1 MGAPRH
7 AQSTRTILK
16 GQESKRFRESWPHV
30 GPTHCLCGSHILF
43 RWDPYG
49 THILFRRDP
58 RAIQAGPTWDPRA
71 IQTGPTRYSDG
82 THVLFRRA
90 HVGPTVLLSDPFYL
104 KKIFPFHYLTIQNI
118 FNYFLHIKIITK
130 LCILHSHV
138 VVLLLFGFGFPS
150 VNSQNILELF
160 VHF

>member
-1 MGAPRH
+1 VNR
-7 AQSTRTILK
+7 
-16 GQESKRFRESWPHV
+16 
-30 GPTHCLCGSHILF
+30 
-43 RWDPYG
+43 
-49 THILFRRDP
+49 
-58 RAIQAGPTWDPRA
+58 GPTWDPRTVYA
-71 IQTGPTRYSDG
+71 GPTYYSGGTHMGPTYYSGGTHVGPTRYSDG

-90 HVGPTVLLSDPFYL
+90 HVGPTVLLSGPFIFL
-104 KKIFPFHYLTIQNI
+104 KKSFHYLTIQNI

-160 VHF
+160 IHF